1 MAIGGFALQNNLS
14 GNGNLAIG
22 YSSMLACLGDSN
34 VALGGFT
41 LCNADNAAVEKNVAI
56 GRSAMQGTLGSSTGY
71 ENVAVG
77 FEALKAFTTGI
88 RNTMIGTNAGD
99 VTTTGS
105 RNICIGYNTD
115 APSATSNDTLNIG
128 NLIKGD
134 LSGAIITTC
143 GAVLP
148 DADGTRNIGS
158 GALRY
163 NTIYATTGAINTSD
177 ERHKVIREGG
187 GLNAAELRAWGN
199 VRAIIYQDAHSVAE
213 WGANAARF
221 HAGYGWDAIK
231 RAFAAEGLD
240 AARYGLWCADPVL
253 EPRTI
258 VETRQRPV
266 LDEDGQPVFE
276 LRPLILADGTPAM
289 MDERSVVI
297 DMVPTEVPVME
308 EFEDTCLEVKV
319 IDGQTVAVV
328 RSRTARREVTDT
340 IPVLDAEGQPVMA
353 SNPVLGEDGAPVLDE
368 NGALLMTTS
377 PMEIAI
383 PRVETVEM
391 PVEREVFTSVPRMQ
405 QVALMEDYEHEV
417 TELVPTG
424 EVKGALRYSECA
436 VMEAAWLRHQL
447 TSLTAR
453 VVALENGGA

>member
-1 MAIGGFALQNNLS
+1 
-14 GNGNLAIG
+14 
-22 YSSMLACLGDSN
+22 
-34 VALGGFT
+34 
-41 LCNADNAAVEKNVAI
+41 
-56 GRSAMQGTLGSSTGY
+56 MQGTLGSSTGY
-71 ENVAVG
+71 ENVAIG
-77 FEALKAFTTGI
+77 YEALKAFTTGL

-99 VTTTGS
+99 ATTTGS

-177 ERHKVIREGG
+177 ERHKVIRSGG

-231 RAFAAEGLD
+231 QAFTAEGLD
-240 AARYGLWCADPVL
+240 AGRYGLWCADPVL
-253 EPRTI
+253 EPQT
-258 VETRQRPV
+258 VTETRQRPV

-276 LRPLILADGTPAM
+276 LRPLLLALRRMASTPRPPWPSPCVASQAGTA
-289 MDERSVVI
+289 
-297 DMVPTEVPVME
+297 
-308 EFEDTCLEVKV
+308 
-319 IDGQTVAVV
+319 
-328 RSRTARREVTDT
+328 RSRRSR
-340 IPVLDAEGQPVMA
+340 A
-353 SNPVLGEDGAPVLDE
+353 SIS
-368 NGALLMTTS
+368 TS
-377 PMEIAI
+377 PPSASL
-383 PRVETVEM
+383 RSSGRQAA
-391 PVEREVFTSVPRMQ
+391 ERAPSCVGS
-405 QVALMEDYEHEV
+405 
-417 TELVPTG
+417 
-424 EVKGALRYSECA
+424 
-436 VMEAAWLRHQL
+436 
-447 TSLTAR
+447 TA
-453 VVALENGGA
+453 